1 MTHYFK
7 KKDVNQN
14 ICKKKRKEEEAFTYK
29 TTQDQIT
36 SLVWGEKSK
45 L

>member
-7 KKDVNQN
+7 KR
-14 ICKKKRKEEEAFTYK
+14 CKPKHLQEKKKEEEAFTYK